1 MIHKREKIVKTTVRK
16 TSLVILCANMLVA
29 AISQPILALTHA
41 TIDYQTNTGNYNT
54 RIGYTYERQGDED
67 AASAADQQR
76 VDATIGSSL
85 SLQARHVTGFGS
97 GNIWLDPRNRD
108 PNSSA
113 WNWKGLDARIA
124 RMRASAGTGKAQLVI
139 TAGMAPN
146 WMTTTEGQKDR
157 NGNYYPNNQPVTHY
171 SQYPDIN
178 GNGIAGEKYA
188 DNPVAPAHQD
198 EIWDDEQLQAPDPWY
213 EDDFAYMIKQ
223 VARRYPDVKIW
234 QVWNEFKGMYRAD
247 VNRWDYERYT
257 RLYNKVYTAI
267 KEATPDAK
275 VGGPYLSLS
284 IWTNNSQSNAPTS
297 RAECRGDWGI
307 MTEHEIGHHTSDA
320 NSSVLAYW
328 LKHKVGADF
337 ITFSWATKS
346 WKVPHDKFDPFQV
359 AARVRGLMN
368 CIRTTKDDTGAIFTD
383 AKSLPVAAAEF
394 YPNLPSASA
403 TENGANDPA
412 KETERAAIMAN
423 AAGEMLRSRYDH
435 FLFWDMMTSH
445 DGGSRSC
452 DPTNTA
458 GTLSLLIHPTRWKCT
473 EYPQLRGNESAIA
486 PILRHIKTTF
496 AANASY
502 GHPSSYDEHR
512 IGLFASNRGT
522 MVINKQ
528 NHSEEVVINTCKPF
542 TLAPFEVRF
551 LGTMNCK
558 EQDDIPSQ
566 PSQPPH
572 TQPGQPGDGQSGEQP
587 PHRTPPIAE
596 RHPLCTP
603 PLPWLFGSTPR
614 SQTDPTSPTDTTDE
628 TTPLTQPPHNTTTPP
643 SDKHS
648 SKPLTICAGP
658 VSLTSESLLSTLP
671 RWFALLLA
679 AYSIV
684 CLLGLLYFIIVR
696 LLQHWRV

>member
-1 MIHKREKIVKTTVRK
+1 MKHIMYKA
-16 TSLVILCANMLVA
+16 SLVTICVGLLLTT
-29 AISQPILALTHA
+29 ISQPALALTRA
-41 TIDYQTNTGNYNT
+41 TIDYNSNTGAYNT

-67 AASAADQQR
+67 DASAADRQR
-76 VDATIGSSL
+76 VDTTISSSL

-108 PNSSA
+108 PNSNA
-113 WNWKGLDARIA
+113 WNWKGLDAKIA
-124 RMRASAGTGKAQLVI
+124 RMRASAGPGKAELVI

-146 WMTTTEGQKDR
+146 WMTTIEGQKDR
-157 NGNYYPNNQPVTHY
+157 SGNYYPNNRPVTHY

-178 GNGIAGEKYA
+178 GNGVAGEKYA

-223 VARRYPDVKIW
+223 VALRYPDVKVW

-247 VNRWDYERYT
+247 LNRWDYERYT

-284 IWTNNSQSNAPTS
+284 IWTDNTHSDAPTS

-307 MTEHEIGHHTSDA
+307 MTENEIGHHTSDS

-346 WKVPHDKFDPFQV
+346 WKVPHASFNPFQV
-359 AARVRGLMN
+359 AARVKGLMN
-368 CIRTTKDDTGAIFTD
+368 CIRTTKDANGAVFAD
-383 AKSLPVAAAEF
+383 AKTLPVAAAEF

-403 TENGANDPA
+403 TESGANDPA
-412 KETERAAIMAN
+412 KEPERAAIMAN

-445 DGGSRSC
+445 DGGARSC
-452 DPTNTA
+452 DPANTA
-458 GTLSLLIHPTRWKCT
+458 GTLSLLINPARWKCT
-473 EYPQLRGNESAIA
+473 EHPQLRGNESAIA

-502 GHPSSYDEHR
+502 GYTTTYDER
-512 IGLFASNRGT
+512 SIGLFASNRGT

-528 NHSEEVVINTCKPF
+528 NRNEEVAINTCKPF

-551 LGTMNCK
+551 LSTMDCK
-558 EQDDIPSQ
+558 EQGGTPSQ

-572 TQPGQPGDGQSGEQP
+572 TQPSQPGGGQPGGQP
-587 PHRTPPIAE
+587 PRRTPPVAGH
-596 RHPLCTP
+596 HPLCTP
-603 PLPWLFGSTPR
+603 PLPWPFGSTPHPQP
-614 SQTDPTSPTDTTDE
+614 SPTSPTDTTDD
-628 TTPLTQPPHNTTTPP
+628 TTPSTQPPHDTITPP
-643 SDKHS
+643 SDEHGS
-648 SKPLTICAGP
+648 TPLTVCTGP
-658 VSLTSESLLSTLP
+658 VPLTPESLLAALP
-671 RWFALLLA
+671 GWFILLMI
-679 AYSIV
+679 AYGIV
-684 CLLGLLYFIIVR
+684 CLLGLLYFIIMR
-696 LLQHWRV
+696 LLRHWRV